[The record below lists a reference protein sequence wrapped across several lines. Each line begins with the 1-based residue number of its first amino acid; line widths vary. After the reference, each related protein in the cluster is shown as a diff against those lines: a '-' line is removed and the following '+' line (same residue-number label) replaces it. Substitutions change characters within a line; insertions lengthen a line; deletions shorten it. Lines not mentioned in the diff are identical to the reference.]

1 MFYFILFFLG
11 KGKGEVNMAI
21 AALTSSMSSSFAPRE
36 MKPLSLLATKDT
48 KTGDKIKMPNTERVD
63 RTSFSS
69 IKESQSG
76 IAQSFTDSKTSSYLR
91 NQLQEEEAI
100 DDAPSGVATPK
111 SREIGKM
118 LMSPCNNCGSVCPC
132 DGFRGW
138 KGISIRGKVASKS
151 FGDLKALGM
160 GGRWEWDVNGDK
172 MDLDEGLEVIR
183 KKGRNGRYPAGQSP
197 IETLPTELLIS
208 IIDQLATDIP
218 PNGFTARNIDLMSLL
233 LTSRGMHGATL
244 TTLYS
249 QITIP
254 HSRIFRKFLSHIT
267 AHPSLGTIVRRLD
280 FSHFNPTGAGQT
292 ARERAQTLNL
302 IPATLLQCLSL
313 TPNLREFLAQE
324 HIDDDL
330 SSSVLRTLFTSL
342 PRLKALDF
350 CACSSTSFRDAFTT
364 VITSPLPTAL
374 PITRLSL
381 HECTIL
387 PSSIFEILLP
397 KLPRLTHLDV
407 AHTRITDTALFSL
420 PSTASLTHLNL
431 SKCSSLSGSAVVEF
445 LRTHDAAREL
455 VYLNLAMDAKSAE
468 MLTAADVSDLLPIL
482 PHSLRSLNLKGS
494 KMDASHVPLLI
505 PLSKHVEELGLGR
518 HLSLADIKRLFV
530 QDENKDGQE
539 QRQWG
544 AHSLRYVDVSDLS
557 VAELDL
563 GTLFSSSCPVLKT
576 VSSPLEVLELAPD
589 VYKKLGGSERVVRRV
604 GWCLKEAGRRGW
616 LVRELVVVGVGKGQ
630 GEVEVERDDGK
641 RGWKWGA
648 SYWGMR
654 KVPVARAEVGGMYG
668 HYMFKR

>member
-1 MFYFILFFLG
+1 
-11 KGKGEVNMAI
+11 
-21 AALTSSMSSSFAPRE
+21 
-36 MKPLSLLATKDT
+36 MKLPSLLSTKDM
-48 KTGDKIKMPNTERVD
+48 KTPGDKFKRPTADRVD

-76 IAQSFTDSKTSSYLR
+76 TAQSFTDSKTSSYLR
-91 NQLQEEEAI
+91 NQLGSEEAI
-100 DDAPSGVATPK
+100 DDAPSGIATPE
-111 SREIGKM
+111 SGEIGK
-118 LMSPCNNCGSVCPC
+118 LLLNPCNNCGFVCPC

-151 FGDLKALGM
+151 FGDLKGLGK
-160 GGRWEWDVNGDK
+160 GGRWEWEVKNEVDE
-172 MDLDEGLEVIR
+172 MDMDEGLEVVM
-183 KKGRNGRYPAGQSP
+183 KGKRRRDGRHPAGQSP
-197 IETLPTELLIS
+197 LETLPTELLIS

-218 PNGFTARNIDLMSLL
+218 PNGFTARNVDLMSLL
-233 LTSRGMHGATL
+233 LTSRGMHAATL

-254 HSRIFRKFLSHIT
+254 HSRIFRKFLSHVK
-267 AHPSLGTIVRRLD
+267 AHPALGTIVRRLD

-330 SSSVLRTLFTSL
+330 SSSVLLALFTSL
-342 PRLKALDF
+342 PKLKALDF
-350 CACSSTSFRDAFTT
+350 CACSSTSFRDAFST
-364 VITSPLPTAL
+364 VIASPLPSQL

-387 PSSIFEILLP
+387 PSSVFEVLLP
-397 KLPRLTHLDV
+397 RLPRLTHLDV
-407 AHTRITDTALFSL
+407 AHTRITDSALQSIPATA
-420 PSTASLTHLNL
+420 TLTHLNL

-445 LRTHDAAREL
+445 LATHPAARSL

-468 MLTAADVSDLLPIL
+468 MLTAADITSLLPIL
-482 PHSLRSLNLKGS
+482 PSTLRSLSLKGS
-494 KMDASHVPLLI
+494 KMDASHVPLLL

-518 HLSLADIKRLFV
+518 HLSLSDITHLFIPDQNAEV
-530 QDENKDGQE
+530 EE
-539 QRQWG
+539 QMKWIPH
-544 AHSLRYVDVSDLS
+544 ALRYIDASDLS
-557 VAELDL
+557 ASQLDL
-563 GTLFSSSCPVLKT
+563 GTLFGSSCPVLKS
-576 VSSPLEVLELAPD
+576 VAQPLEVLE
-589 VYKKLGGSERVVRRV
+589 VGTEVWKKLSGTGNERVVKRA

-616 LVRELVVVGVGKGQ
+616 LVREDFGDSQ
-630 GEVEVERDDGK
+630 QRDDGR